1 MQKFILK
8 KKFNLALMILALG
21 PISSFAQDEGG
32 NSIPLDHFYVKP
44 RHGTNAFRRILKDF
58 HFGLY
63 TGVGRTYFN
72 GKLDGFG
79 IYQEPGK
86 TPELFTTTST
96 TATRFTNW
104 VNKAGTDTST
114 PGAYIVANPGTS
126 GLGFKGHALNIPLGG
141 TLHYEFDRYRI
152 GVGYSYELM
161 SIGTLHSK
169 TLSDKISSIKPSS
182 STGFIRKYWGMAG
195 VSFYR
200 WNDYLFTGD
209 LEVGSYKLKGN
220 YNSAQVKT
228 TTFFNLGVTIERNL
242 SEYFKVYARPTYE
255 IKSYNLT
262 PTGSDKS
269 IHYNI
274 NALYVQIGFT
284 YSIPELPRCF
294 LRDCH
299 AQINHAHGNKEYRSR
314 KHPVYKKQNPG
325 YGENDPTL
333 IKYKGKNKK
342 KLNPY

>member
-1 MQKFILK
+1 M
-8 KKFNLALMILALG
+8 ALG
-21 PISSFAQDEGG
+21 PISSFAQDEGK
-32 NSIPLDHFYVKP
+32 NAIPLDHFYVKP
-44 RHGTNAFRRILKDF
+44 IHGSSAFRRILKDF

-63 TGVGRTYFN
+63 TGIGRTYFN

-79 IYQEPGK
+79 VYQAPGQA
-86 TPELFTTTST
+86 PELFTTTST

-104 VNKAGTDTST
+104 VTNAGTDVSA
-114 PGAYIVANPGTS
+114 PGPYIVANPGTS

-141 TLHYEFDRYRI
+141 TLHYEFNRYRI
-152 GVGYSYELM
+152 GGGYSYELM

-195 VSFYR
+195 ASFYR

-209 LEVGSYKLKGN
+209 LEVGSYKLKTN
-220 YNSAQVKT
+220 YNTSQVTT

-274 NALYVQIGFT
+274 NALYLQVGFT

-294 LRDCH
+294 LKDCH

-314 KHPVYKKQNPG
+314 KHAIYKKQNPG
-325 YGENDPTL
+325 YGENNPTL
-333 IKYKGKNKK
+333 IKYKGKNKR